1 MAGRTE
7 VKYTLK
13 SLEKLRVKDLRDLA
27 REHKLIGYSQLRKD
41 QLIPVIC
48 EALGI
53 EMHAHHEVVG
63 INKGEIKAQ
72 IKALKADRD
81 TALEAH
87 DHEGL
92 KLVRR
97 KIHRL
102 KRMLHKATV

>member
-1 MAGRTE
+1 MADHTYEELRGMTVVQLRE
-7 VKYTLK
+7 V
-13 SLEKLRVKDLRDLA
+13 A
-27 REHKLIGYSQLRKD
+27 RGIEHEAVRGYSQLRKD

>member
-1 MAGRTE
+1 MADHTYEELKGMTVVQLRE
-7 VKYTLK
+7 VAKGI
-13 SLEKLRVKDLRDLA
+13 
-27 REHKLIGYSQLRKD
+27 EHDAVRGYSQLRKD

-63 INKGEIKAQ
+63 IDKSEIKVQ

-87 DHEGL
+87 DHKEL

-97 KIHRL
+97 KIHTL
-102 KRMLHKATV
+102 KRALHKATK

>member
-1 MAGRTE
+1 MADHTYEELRGMTVVQLRE
-7 VKYTLK
+7 V
-13 SLEKLRVKDLRDLA
+13 A
-27 REHKLIGYSQLRKD
+27 RGIEHEAVRGYSQLRKD

-48 EALGI
+48 EALGL

-63 INKGEIKAQ
+63 VNKSEIKAQ
-72 IKALKADRD
+72 IKALKTDRD

-102 KRMLHKATV
+102 KRKLHKATV

>member
-1 MAGRTE
+1 MADHTYEELKGMTVVQLRE
-7 VKYTLK
+7 VAKGI
-13 SLEKLRVKDLRDLA
+13 
-27 REHKLIGYSQLRKD
+27 EHDAVRGYSQLRKD

-63 INKGEIKAQ
+63 IDKSEIKVQ

-87 DHEGL
+87 DHKEL

-97 KIHRL
+97 KIHTL
-102 KRMLHKATV
+102 KRALHKATQ